1 MKAEDVEKFKQLL
14 AAYEQALRMQRM
26 PERTIE
32 SYRHNLWKAA
42 IHFNRCPDDLRSE
55 ELKSNS
61 DLMLSRYAS
70 NTVNVQ
76 LASFVFLYR
85 HVLNR
90 EVEWGTIIRQRS
102 PKSLHDIPTR
112 EENYHLTHSVRK
124 VRFRKSFAFDL

>member
-1 MKAEDVEKFKQLL
+1 MEDLPMKAEDVEKFKQLF

-42 IHFNRCPDDLRSE
+42 IRFNRCPDDLRSE
-55 ELKSNS
+55 VLKSNS
-61 DLMLSRYAS
+61 GLMLSRYAP

-76 LASFVFLYR
+76 VASFVFLYR

-102 PKSLHDIPTR
+102 P
-112 EENYHLTHSVRK
+112 
-124 VRFRKSFAFDL
+124 